1 MTPHPDGV
9 WMAQVARNMS
19 MVFAEEPAEFQP
31 THIVRDRDTKFTAEF
46 CSILE
51 TDGIEFRPI
60 PPRSPNMNPF
70 AEAWVQRIKHEV
82 LNHFIVFGETHLRYL
97 TTTWL
102 EYYHKFRPHQGIG
115 NVLITPPTPPPE
127 ASDDFQL
134 TDIVCHE
141 SLGGLLKHYERRA
154 A

>member
-1 MTPHPDGV
+1 
-9 WMAQVARNMS
+9 MS

-31 THIVRDRDTKFTAEF
+31 THIVRDRDTKFTTEF

-51 TDGIEFRPI
+51 TDGIESRPI

-97 TTTWL
+97 VSTWL
-102 EYYHKFRPHQGIG
+102 EYYHKFRPHQGLG
-115 NVLITPPTPPPE
+115 NVLIMPPTPPPE
-127 ASDDFQL
+127 TSDDFQL

-141 SLGGLLKHYERRA
+141 SLGGLLKRYERRA